1 MNRPQ
6 RATIIPYTSAA
17 AVWGVVPASLRPT
30 LDGRGEHHAVQ
41 AASAAAANG
50 PSLAMERLCRRI
62 RLIIRT
68 VALRVYCACERRR
81 RMGAVGAGNGDR
93 GGARQPLPH
102 VLAQERQ
109 QRRRQVGTLRQHCHA
124 RADPSGLSS
133 ISIRSASSGS
143 GAQALQSCSACA
155 RWSARSG
162 ATAADASVSMSPG
175 MVRWSASD
183 MKRLSRRTSCS
194 PAVSNASSVV
204 AGSDSCN
211 ACARR

>member
-1 MNRPQ
+1 MRCRRHRQRQRMVRPSPWSGCVVASV
-6 RATIIPYTSAA
+6 RPSAPWRCASTAPVSAA
-17 AVWGVVPASLRPT
+17 VARAQSAPA
-30 LDGRGEHHAVQ
+30 
-41 AASAAAANG
+41 
-50 PSLAMERLCRRI
+50 
-62 RLIIRT
+62 T
-68 VALRVYCACERRR
+68 VIE
-81 RMGAVGAGNGDR
+81 

-133 ISIRSASSGS
+133 ISRRSASSGS
-143 GAQALQSCSACA
+143 GAHALQSCSACA
-155 RWSARSG
+155 KWSARSD